1 MTFGLPSRQE
11 MFLAGLL
18 KNQRTATEAQQQL
31 TTGLRLRSA
40 ADDPHQVENMLLVQS
55 SLAKAEQT
63 DRNLGILQT
72 EVGAGANALQQALKL
87 LDSAISL
94 GGQAG
99 SGTYTE
105 ERRAVLISQIEAIQT
120 RMVGLSTTVVNGRYV
135 FSGDL
140 DGSPSYSVNLS
151 SSIGVDRLIT
161 PTYSLQ
167 AELPDGSRFP
177 VGRTAQDLFDRR
189 NSDDSIAGENVFA
202 ALQMLRTAVESGSD
216 SDLMTA
222 LSRVKV
228 SSQYLNTQAAGY
240 EATQARLIAAQSES
254 VQAQAQWKVR
264 LSEVR
269 DADVAAAILQMKQV
283 ETQLNAAMAAQAQF
297 PRSTLFDFLR

>member
-1 MTFGLPSRQE
+1 
-11 MFLAGLL
+11 MFLAGLT
-18 KNQRTATEAQQQL
+18 KTQRTATEAQQQL
-31 TTGLRLRSA
+31 TTGLRMRSA
-40 ADDPHQVENMLLVQS
+40 ADDPGQVEDMLLIQS
-55 SLAKAEQT
+55 GLAKAEQT
-63 DRNLGILQT
+63 DRNLSILRA
-72 EVGAGANALQQALKL
+72 EVGAGANALQQGLKL

-94 GGQAG
+94 GGQAA

-105 ERRAVLISQIEAIQT
+105 ERRAVLISQIEALQN
-120 RMVGLSTTVVNGRYV
+120 RMVGLSTTVANGRYV

-140 DGSPSYSVNLS
+140 DGSPSYSLNLANPN
-151 SSIGVDRLIT
+151 GVDRLIT

-189 NSDDSIAGENVFA
+189 NPDDSMADENVFA

-222 LSRVKV
+222 LSRVKA
-228 SSQYLNTQAAGY
+228 SSVYLNTQAAGY
-240 EATQARLIAAQSES
+240 EATQSRLISAQSES
-254 VQAQAQWKVR
+254 EQAQAQWKIR

-269 DADVAAAILQMKQV
+269 DADVAAAILQMQQV
-283 ETQLNAAMAAQAQF
+283 EIQLNAAMSAQAQF